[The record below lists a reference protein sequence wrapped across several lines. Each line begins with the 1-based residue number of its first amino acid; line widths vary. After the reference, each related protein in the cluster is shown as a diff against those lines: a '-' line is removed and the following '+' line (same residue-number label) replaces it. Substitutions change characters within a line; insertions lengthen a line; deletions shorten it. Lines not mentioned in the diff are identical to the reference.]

1 MSTFY
6 KSTSKSK
13 LRTYK
18 PKQIHSDQLDDA
30 VYLII
35 VESPSKCKK
44 IESYLG
50 NDYCCIASM
59 GHIRTLNG
67 LKSIDTKNTFEPS
80 FDMIEEKQHHV
91 NEMKKIISRFE
102 HKNIYI
108 GADDDREGEA
118 IGWHICEV
126 FGLPI
131 ETTKRIIFHEV
142 TKPALQKAVDNPI
155 YLNMKLIKA
164 QHARQVLDVIV
175 GYKISPYLWKYLYND
190 KNNALSAGRCQ
201 TPALRLVYD
210 NEQQIQNSQTSS
222 PIYKVHGN
230 FLSDKLDF
238 VLKHEFE
245 SIEDTEK
252 CMKKSVH
259 HKHILTTNP
268 KKELRRSPPK
278 PLNTSSLLQLASS
291 TLNMS
296 PGETMKHSQTL
307 YQNGYITYMRTD
319 SREYSKQFL
328 EYAEKYITTK
338 YGQGSQ
344 MSNLQTLENKSTS
357 NPHEAIRVT
366 QLVLQTI
373 NTENTRTLSLYKLIW
388 RNTIESCMEDYKYD
402 QYEINISSPIKALY
416 SHMLDIPTKYGW
428 KTIEE
433 KRPIIEIQ
441 SELCGLK
448 LKLESQQNTEVAYNK
463 IETKCTIKKGTSH
476 YTEASLIKKLEDF
489 GIGRPSTFASLV
501 ETIVDRGYVKKQ
513 DVKGILHKTTNYV
526 LESGKLKKSTQSKE
540 YGEEK
545 GKLVIQEVGTLVLD
559 FLLEYYNP
567 LFSYEYTKNMESQLD
582 EISEGAI
589 EEWEKVCKD
598 CYEEIKE
605 LSKNVKNVSKF
616 SMSLDETYDFIIEK
630 YGPVL
635 RYTTEDNKTAYKSI
649 KKELNVTIQDIK
661 NKKYSAEE
669 LIEEDNQCVGMYEEH
684 EVYVKQG
691 RYGAYVEWN
700 EQKKSLKNIDKPTNE
715 ITLEDIIPILGEEKP
730 EKSALR
736 TLNAN
741 LSIRKG
747 KYGPYIY
754 YKSPSS
760 AKPQFFNLKK
770 YKGNSFD
777 DDVKILLEWIKDTYH
792 VE

>member
-1 MSTFY
+1 MPPKIY
-6 KSTSKSK
+6 KSKSK
-13 LRTYK
+13 TYK
-18 PKQIHSDQLDDA
+18 PKQIHSDHLYDA

-50 NDYCCIASM
+50 NNYCCIASM

-80 FDMIEEKQHHV
+80 FDMIEEKQSHV

-126 FGLPI
+126 FDLPI
-131 ETTKRIIFHEV
+131 DTTKRIIFHEV
-142 TKPALQKAVDNPI
+142 TKPALQKAVDNPT

-210 NEQQIQNSQTSS
+210 NEQQIQNAQTSS
-222 PIYKVHGN
+222 PTYKVHGN
-230 FLSDKLDF
+230 FLSEKLDF
-238 VLKHEFE
+238 VLKQEFE
-245 SIEDTEK
+245 SIEETEQF
-252 CMKKSVH
+252 MKKSVH
-259 HKHILTTNP
+259 HKHKLTINP

-344 MSNLQTLENKSTS
+344 MSNLQTLENKSTT

-388 RNTIESCMEDYKYD
+388 RNTIESCMNDYKYD
-402 QYEINISSPIKALY
+402 QHEINISSPTKALY

-433 KRPIIEIQ
+433 NRPIIEVQ
-441 SELCGLK
+441 SELGGLK
-448 LKLESQQNTEVAYNK
+448 LKLESQQNTEVVYNK

-476 YTEASLIKKLEDF
+476 YTEASLIKKLEDL

-513 DVKGILHKTTNYV
+513 DVKGIMHKTTNYV

-559 FLLEYYNP
+559 FLLKYYNP

-582 EISEGAI
+582 EISEGTL
-589 EEWEKVCKD
+589 EQWEKICKD

-616 SMSLDETYDFIIEK
+616 SMPLDDTYEFIIEK

-635 RYTTEDNKTAYKSI
+635 RYKTEDNKTAYKNI
-649 KKELNVTIQDIK
+649 KKELNVTIQDIQ

-669 LIEEDNQCVGMYEEH
+669 LIEEDNQCVGIYQDH

-700 EQKKSLKNIDKPTNE
+700 EQKKSLKTIEKHMNE
-715 ITLEDIIPILGEEKP
+715 ITLEDIIPVLSEEIQ
-730 EKSALR
+730 EKSVLR

-754 YKSPSS
+754 YKTPTS

-777 DDVKILLEWIKDTYH
+777 DDVKIILEWIKETYQ

>member
-1 MSTFY
+1 MPPKFY
-6 KSTSKSK
+6 KSK
-13 LRTYK
+13 TYK
-18 PKQIHSDQLDDA
+18 PKQIHSDNLHDA
-30 VYLII
+30 IYLII

-50 NDYCCIASM
+50 NKYCCIASM

-91 NEMKKIISRFE
+91 NEMKKVISRFE
-102 HKNIYI
+102 NKHIYI

-131 ETTKRIIFHEV
+131 DTTKRIIFHEV
-142 TKPALQKAVDNPI
+142 TKPALQKAVDNPT

-210 NEQQIQNSQTSS
+210 NEQQIQNSQVSS
-222 PIYKVHGN
+222 PTFKVHGN
-230 FLSDKLDF
+230 FLSEKLDF
-238 VLKHEFE
+238 TLKREFE
-245 SIEDTEK
+245 SIEETEK
-252 CMKKSVH
+252 FMKKSVH
-259 HKHILTTNP
+259 HKHILTINP

-278 PLNTSSLLQLASS
+278 PLNTSALLQLASS

-344 MSNLQTLENKSTS
+344 MTNLQTLENKSTS

-388 RNTIESCMEDYKYD
+388 RNTIESCMGDYKYD
-402 QYEINISSPIKALY
+402 QYEINISSPIKEVY

-428 KTIEE
+428 KIIEE

-448 LKLESQQNTEVAYNK
+448 LKVESQQNTEVTYNK
-463 IETKCTIKKGTSH
+463 IETKCNIKKGTSH

-545 GKLVIQEVGTLVLD
+545 GKLVIQELGTLVLN
-559 FLLEYYNP
+559 FLLQYYNP
-567 LFSYEYTKNMESQLD
+567 LFSYEYTKHMETQLD
-582 EISEGAI
+582 EISEGDI
-589 EEWEKVCKD
+589 EQWEKVCKA
-598 CYEEIKE
+598 
-605 LSKNVKNVSKF
+605 VS
-616 SMSLDETYDFIIEK
+616 
-630 YGPVL
+630 
-635 RYTTEDNKTAYKSI
+635 YTHLT
-649 KKELNVTIQDIK
+649 L
-661 NKKYSAEE
+661 
-669 LIEEDNQCVGMYEEH
+669 
-684 EVYVKQG
+684 
-691 RYGAYVEWN
+691 
-700 EQKKSLKNIDKPTNE
+700 PTSD
-715 ITLEDIIPILGEEKP
+715 L
-730 EKSALR
+730 
-736 TLNAN
+736 
-741 LSIRKG
+741 
-747 KYGPYIY
+747 
-754 YKSPSS
+754 
-760 AKPQFFNLKK
+760 
-770 YKGNSFD
+770 
-777 DDVKILLEWIKDTYH
+777 V
-792 VE
+792 